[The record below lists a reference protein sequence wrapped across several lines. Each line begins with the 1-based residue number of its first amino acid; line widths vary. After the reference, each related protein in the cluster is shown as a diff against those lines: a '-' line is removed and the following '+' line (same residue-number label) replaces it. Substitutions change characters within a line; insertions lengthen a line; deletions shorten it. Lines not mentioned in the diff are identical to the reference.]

1 MGFAEFIIGRASRD
15 ALALAVLRFLGGERS
30 VLPLAKFPSSL
41 VEPVPFSRLIA
52 SSEGIK
58 SCWSNAV

>member
-1 MGFAEFIIGRASRD
+1 MGFAEFNIGRASRD
-15 ALALAVLRFLGGERS
+15 ALALAVLRFLS
-30 VLPLAKFPSSL
+30 VLPLVKFPSSL
-41 VEPVPFSRLIA
+41 VEQVPFSRLIA